1 MINKRFT
8 SKATFGDFFSQFPR
22 PHPPHTYTCIA
33 FISFPFP
40 PVLSVFPTSPAAL
53 LSQVRVSG
61 GCKKLVTSRLGF
73 FTVGRVKVLNMG
85 QGLAL
90 CPHQGDP
97 LTSGLTTFFPQL
109 YRHGDRSPVKAYPK
123 DPHQED
129 KWPQGFGQLTK
140 VGQEPALSQDEL

>member
-85 QGLAL
+85 QGLASVSTPRRPSDL
-90 CPHQGDP
+90 WANHFLSSAVPTWRPLSSESVSQGP
-97 LTSGLTTFFPQL
+97 PSGRQMAPGLW
-109 YRHGDRSPVKAYPK
+109 SAN
-123 DPHQED
+123 
-129 KWPQGFGQLTK
+129 QGGS
-140 VGQEPALSQDEL
+140 GASSLSG